1 VPVRTSLLIVGG
13 GLNGL
18 STALFLADRGVACV
32 LVERHPTTSIQYKF
46 RGISP
51 RSMEIYRGVGLEAA
65 IREHR
70 TGDQK
75 FGYIA
80 RTTNLA
86 DPTIHW
92 MGRPWA
98 DTEDLSPTTAQ
109 TCDQDVLEPILKAH
123 AERLGADVRFNTEL
137 LEFSQDAGEVTAR
150 IRDRGSDTDEIV
162 YASYLVA
169 ADGAQGTTREKLGIE
184 RHGPGVLQHW
194 MNVIFDTDLTPELAG
209 RPLTSVFLT
218 DINGTF
224 VPREESG
231 RWLMALPYR
240 PESGERA
247 ADFTDEHCLE
257 LIRKAAG
264 RSDIKARIVDARPW
278 EVAAYVA
285 DRYREGRAF
294 LVGDTAH
301 LMPPTGGFSGNTGI
315 HDAHNLAWKLDA
327 VLRGAAGPR
336 LLDSY
341 DLERR
346 PLAERTLAQALARL
360 GAWFKDPDAKL
371 PPSETIVPDEA
382 VIFGHRYDAGAFVA
396 EPDVSPQDS
405 EDFENPRE
413 PSGRPGTRAAHLVVE
428 RAGESLSTLDL
439 FGRGFVLL
447 TSAEVW
453 CQAAARLAG
462 SHGLPLECYRVGA
475 GGDLVDLQDR
485 WRWGYGVAEGGAVLV
500 RPDGFVAWR
509 AREMAAQPEAA
520 LRQALATVLATT

>member
-1 VPVRTSLLIVGG
+1 M
-13 GLNGL
+13 
-18 STALFLADRGVACV
+18 D
-32 LVERHPTTSIQYKF
+32 
-46 RGISP
+46 
-51 RSMEIYRGVGLEAA
+51 
-65 IREHR
+65 
-70 TGDQK
+70 
-75 FGYIA
+75 
-80 RTTNLA
+80 
-86 DPTIHW
+86 
-92 MGRPWA
+92 
-98 DTEDLSPTTAQ
+98 
-109 TCDQDVLEPILKAH
+109 
-123 AERLGADVRFNTEL
+123 
-137 LEFSQDAGEVTAR
+137 
-150 IRDRGSDTDEIV
+150 
-162 YASYLVA
+162 
-169 ADGAQGTTREKLGIE
+169 

-194 MNVIFDTDLTPELAG
+194 MNVIFDTDLSPELAG

-240 PESGERA
+240 PEAGERA
-247 ADFTDEHCLE
+247 ADFTDERCLE

-264 RSDIKARIVDARPW
+264 RSDIKARIVDVRPW

-301 LMPPTGGFSGNTGI
+301 LMPPTGGFGGNTGI

-346 PLAERTLAQALARL
+346 PLAERTLGQALARL
-360 GAWFKDPDAKL
+360 GAWFKDPDRKL
-371 PPSETIVPDEA
+371 PPPETIVADEA
-382 VIFGHRYDAGAFVA
+382 VIFGHRYGAGALVA
-396 EPDVSPQDS
+396 EPDTSPQDP

-413 PSGRPGTRAAHLVVE
+413 PSGRPGTRAAHLIVE
-428 RAGESLSTLDL
+428 RAGEPLSTLDL

-447 TSAEVW
+447 TEAGAW

-475 GGDLVDLQDR
+475 DGDLVDVQDR
-485 WRWGYGVAEGGAVLV
+485 WRWAYGVAESGAVLV
-500 RPDGFVAWR
+500 RPDGLIAWR
-509 AREMAAQPEAA
+509 ARQMAAQPEAT
-520 LRQALATVLATT
+520 LRQALATVLANT